1 MTRELKLRRFN
12 IFCALQLSLSL
23 KTLHFCVSSHECLRM
38 LLLESCKFVRLVT
51 PLETLSLHFSSAPS
65 PTLPRDEAA
74 ALALALP
81 SLPLLH
87 GYPPSAPRHR
97 SLGRLERRNCIPFLL
112 PTLHFYRE
120 RGALQGAPSDRA
132 RHPRG
137 HASHPKRGTETE
149 AK

>member
-1 MTRELKLRRFN
+1 MIVFPSLLFFAHVS
-12 IFCALQLSLSL
+12 FCTAGIS
-23 KTLHFCVSSHECLRM
+23 
-38 LLLESCKFVRLVT
+38 LVT
-51 PLETLSLHFSSAPS
+51 PLETLSLHFSSVPS

-87 GYPPSAPRHR
+87 CYPPSAPRHR

-120 RGALQGAPSDRA
+120 RVALQGAPSLPIELATTPATLNEITGRVV
-132 RHPRG
+132 
-137 HASHPKRGTETE
+137 E
-149 AK
+149 AKILQRAYQR